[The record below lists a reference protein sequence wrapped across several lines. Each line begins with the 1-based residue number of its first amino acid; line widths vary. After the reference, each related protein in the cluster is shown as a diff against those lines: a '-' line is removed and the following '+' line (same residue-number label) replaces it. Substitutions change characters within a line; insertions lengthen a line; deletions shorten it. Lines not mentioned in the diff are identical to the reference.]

1 MCFPNLAQDR
11 LVQRLPGGALRPLD
25 PRRHTR
31 ASLAGLSTTAPGLE
45 HTLECTMGLVDDA
58 RRHRFARDVL
68 AHRLT
73 CCGDGLVDEGL
84 LG

>member
-1 MCFPNLAQDR
+1 
-11 LVQRLPGGALRPLD
+11 
-25 PRRHTR
+25 
-31 ASLAGLSTTAPGLE
+31 
-45 HTLECTMGLVDDA
+45 MGLVDDA